1 MLELRGVAAG
11 YGSVQAIRDVSLD
24 VPAGSIV
31 AIIGPNGAGK
41 TTTLK
46 TIVGLLKPRAGS
58 ISFLGRPIADLPP
71 PRIVEQGI
79 SLVPEGRKIF
89 AELTVEEN
97 LLIGAITRPKG
108 PELRQDLDR
117 MFTLFPRLA
126 ERRAQLGGTLS
137 GGEQQMLAVARGLMS
152 RPKLLM
158 LDEPSLGLAP
168 IVVERVFNLIL
179 DINADGTTVLLV
191 EQDAQMA
198 LAVADQGYVL
208 ETGRIVLD
216 APADALLGNEDVR
229 RSYLGLE
236 RVEA

>member
-46 TIVGLLKPRAGS
+46 TIVGLLKPRAGA
-58 ISFLGRPIADLPP
+58 ISFLGRPIADLQP
-71 PRIVEQGI
+71 PRIVARGI

-97 LLIGAITRPKG
+97 LQIGAITRPKG

-152 RPKLLM
+152 RPNLLM

-179 DINADGTTVLLV
+179 DINAAGTTVLLV

-198 LAVADQGYVL
+198 LAVADHGYVL

-216 APADALLGNEDVR
+216 APADELLGNEDVR
-229 RSYLGLE
+229 RTYLGLE